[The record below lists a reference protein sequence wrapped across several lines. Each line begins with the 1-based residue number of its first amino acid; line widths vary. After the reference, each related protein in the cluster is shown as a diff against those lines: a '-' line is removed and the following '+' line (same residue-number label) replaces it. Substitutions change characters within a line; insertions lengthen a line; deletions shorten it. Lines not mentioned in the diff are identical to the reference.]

1 MANHVLSLEVPTV
14 MNTCILKIMDTSVYS
29 DLLPVTCPTL
39 NVTVPG
45 FAYSVQLEGTQ
56 MTEFVASGH
65 ITLTACN
72 LNLQTTNCGTQY
84 ANLPDG
90 IYVIKYSVSPNDQVF
105 VEYNYLR
112 VTSALNLYYTK
123 LGELDVKACEPDQEI
138 KSKLAEMRLI
148 KSMIDA
154 AKAKVEYCHN
164 PKQGYELFVYALK
177 RLEKVC
183 V

>member
-1 MANHVLSLEVPTV
+1 MGAKHHLSLEIPETA
-14 MNTCILKIMDTSVYS
+14 NTKLFRVSDTSLYAN
-29 DLLPVTCPTL
+29 DLAVECPTL
-39 NVTVPG
+39 QILAPG
-45 FAYSVQLEGTQ
+45 FNAPKDVEAIPGFNYVLNACTLGLQ
-56 MTEFVASGH
+56 VAG
-65 ITLTACN
+65 
-72 LNLQTTNCGTQY
+72 CGDVN
-84 ANLPDG
+84 ADIPDG
-90 IYVIKYSVSPNDQVF
+90 IYVIRYSVSPNTQVF

-112 VTSALNLYYTK
+112 VTAALNLYYTK